1 MQHQYTAV
9 VGDKRKMLPTEIP
22 QEGSPG
28 AACAG
33 LGNSPS
39 TLGMSMMDPELR
51 TRRDPGLQVHAQ
63 QNATCKR
70 ELGARF
76 WKEELEL
83 SHYWFGVKRI
93 YLISCKHL
101 LAVRGKVYLHEEW
114 KANRLFWWH
123 HRPRWHNQTTG
134 SQEESS
140 CIAALSFLR
149 TNHTAVTLTGNY
161 YMQW

>member
-1 MQHQYTAV
+1 MALGHIVLITLTEDLVYHIENCTHLPWQDSQVPLHCKEPHLGQSVADCQQCNTNTLLWW
-9 VGDKRKMLPTEIP
+9 GDKRKTLPIEIP
-22 QEGSPG
+22 QESLPG

-51 TRRDPGLQVHAQ
+51 TRRDPGLQLHTQ

-83 SHYWFGVKRI
+83 SHY
-93 YLISCKHL
+93 
-101 LAVRGKVYLHEEW
+101 
-114 KANRLFWWH
+114 
-123 HRPRWHNQTTG
+123 
-134 SQEESS
+134 
-140 CIAALSFLR
+140 
-149 TNHTAVTLTGNY
+149 
-161 YMQW
+161 